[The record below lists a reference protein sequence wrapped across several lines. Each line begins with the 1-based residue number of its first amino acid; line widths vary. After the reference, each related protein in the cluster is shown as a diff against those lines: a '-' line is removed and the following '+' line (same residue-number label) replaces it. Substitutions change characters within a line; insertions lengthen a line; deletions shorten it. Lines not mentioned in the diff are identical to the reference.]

1 MHTFIRTGF
10 ILLVLLLWV
19 SPAWAFK
26 DSDARG
32 EIDKLR
38 IRLDEMGSSLQVR
51 QMGLGEQI
59 QSLREDLAR
68 VESKVDENRRDARI
82 VGQQLDVA
90 KIETRENLVQ
100 LNHDYQKRFETVDS
114 NITRLARGI
123 EDLQKNIG
131 ILSANIRT
139 MSEFEEKQEKRI
151 TQMHGQLQQL
161 LEQKLNAIVEEV
173 GRENLR
179 LQNEMAAMNRDIVQF
194 QNLINKVNGEVRGL
208 AGQVGD
214 LARRQESMAGARSA
228 AGSGG
233 EHIVQKGET
242 LSLIAQRYGVTVE
255 AVKASNGLSN
265 ANLIQVGQALVIPGR

>member
-1 MHTFIRTGF
+1 MHTSIRTGL

-19 SPAWAFK
+19 SPARAFK
-26 DSDARG
+26 DSDARA
-32 EIDKLR
+32 EIDNLR

-59 QSLREDLAR
+59 RSLREDQAR
-68 VESKVDENRRDARI
+68 IESKVDENRRDTRI

-90 KIETRENLVQ
+90 KIETQENLVQ

-131 ILSANIRT
+131 ILSDNIRT

-151 TQMHGQLQQL
+151 TQMHSQLQQL
-161 LEQKLNAIVEEV
+161 LQQKLDAIIEEV

-214 LARRQESMAGARSA
+214 LARRQESMAGARSTT
-228 AGSGG
+228 GSGG

-242 LSLIAQRYGVTVE
+242 LSLIAQRYGVTVD

>member
-10 ILLVLLLWV
+10 ILLALLLGAA
-19 SPAWAFK
+19 PARAFK

-32 EIDKLR
+32 EIETLR
-38 IRLDEMGSSLQVR
+38 IRLDELGSSLQVR
-51 QMGLGEQI
+51 QMGLGEQM

-68 VESKVDENRRDARI
+68 IESKVSENRRDARI
-82 VGQQLDVA
+82 IGQQLDVA
-90 KIETRENLVQ
+90 GIETRENLVQ
-100 LNHDYQKRFETVDS
+100 LNHDYQRRFETVDG

-131 ILSANIRT
+131 VLSGNIRT
-139 MSEFEEKQEKRI
+139 MSEFEEQQEKRI
-151 TQMHGQLQQL
+151 TQMHTQLQQL
-161 LEQKLNAIVEEV
+161 LQQKLDAIVEEV

-194 QNLINKVNGEVRGL
+194 QGLINRVNGEVRGL

-214 LARRQESMAGARSA
+214 LARKQASLSA
-228 AGSGG
+228 ARTTTGTGG

-255 AVKASNGLSN
+255 GIMASNGLAN
-265 ANLIQVGQALVIPGR
+265 ANLLQVGQALVIPGR

>member
-1 MHTFIRTGF
+1 MHTLIRTGF
-10 ILLVLLLWV
+10 ILLTLLLCAA
-19 SPAWAFK
+19 PARAFK

-32 EIDKLR
+32 EIEALR
-38 IRLDEMGSSLQVR
+38 IRLNELGSSLQVR
-51 QMGLGEQI
+51 QMGLGEQM

-68 VESKVDENRRDARI
+68 IESKVDENRRDTRI

-90 KIETRENLVQ
+90 RIETQENLIQ
-100 LNHDYQKRFETVDS
+100 LNHDYQRRFETVDG

-123 EDLQKNIG
+123 EDLQKNISV
-131 ILSANIRT
+131 LSGNIRT
-139 MSEFEEKQEKRI
+139 MSEFEEQQEKRI
-151 TQMHGQLQQL
+151 TQMHTQLQQL
-161 LEQKLNAIVEEV
+161 LQQKLDAIVEEV

-194 QNLINKVNGEVRGL
+194 QGLINRVNGEVRGL

-214 LARRQESMAGARSA
+214 LARRQDSMAGARSA

-242 LSLIAQRYGVTVE
+242 LSLIAQRYGVTVA

-265 ANLIQVGQALVIPGR
+265 ANLIQIGQSLVIPGR

>member
-19 SPAWAFK
+19 SPARAFK

-228 AGSGG
+228 AGSSG

>member
-1 MHTFIRTGF
+1 MHTSIRTGL

-19 SPAWAFK
+19 SPARAFK
-26 DSDARG
+26 DSDARA
-32 EIDKLR
+32 EIDNLR

-59 QSLREDLAR
+59 RSLREDLAR
-68 VESKVDENRRDARI
+68 IESKVDENRRDTRI

-90 KIETRENLVQ
+90 KIETQENLVQ

-131 ILSANIRT
+131 ILSDNIRT
-139 MSEFEEKQEKRI
+139 MSEFEEQQEKRI

-161 LEQKLNAIVEEV
+161 LQQKLDAIIEEV

-242 LSLIAQRYGVTVE
+242 LSLIAQRYGVTVD
-255 AVKASNGLSN
+255 AVKASNGLAN